1 LKVSDGRILAA
12 DLDGAYALKLLGD
25 VRVSLCTTID
35 DYFNNMLGD
44 PEFVSVLVDL
54 CEAEGV
60 DSTTLGLLARLALR
74 VYEKHGFRPV
84 IYSCNPGINRLLQS
98 MAFQRIFEIREEA
111 CSNPESIRELPAVNG
126 GEEDVKKRVIEAHR
140 TLMDLS
146 DDNRKRFKDLMIVLE
161 A

>member
-1 LKVSDGRILAA
+1 MSEGRILAA
-12 DLDGAYALKLLGD
+12 EHDGAYALKLLGD

-35 DYFNNMLGD
+35 DYFNSMLGD
-44 PEFVSVLVDL
+44 PDFMSVFVDL
-54 CEAEGV
+54 CEVEGV
-60 DSTTLGLLARLALR
+60 DSTTLGILAKLALQ
-74 VYEKHGFRPV
+74 VHEKHGFRPV

-111 CSNPESIRELPAVNG
+111 CINPDTISEVPAVNG
-126 GEEDVKKRVIEAHR
+126 EEEDVKQRVIEAHR

-146 DDNRKRFKDLMIVLE
+146 EENRSRFQDLMAVLE